1 MACGVRHL
9 GWQLQNDVVRR
20 AERLSKWP
28 DPRNHLHGLHPEAD
42 QAPRLRAGGFVAL
55 DARDSIGRRACAA
68 RSRGDTP
75 SHFVTLSRQPMAGPR
90 VARRV
95 NVWGHRFHRTGDR
108 AMPVNLNR
116 IGQIALS
123 VRDVDRAEAF
133 YRDTLGLRKL
143 YRFGDLAFFDCAG
156 VRLLL
161 EKTNDVAGEAHG
173 SPIYFACADIA
184 LTARELNER
193 GITFTHPIHLV

>member
-1 MACGVRHL
+1 
-9 GWQLQNDVVRR
+9 
-20 AERLSKWP
+20 
-28 DPRNHLHGLHPEAD
+28 
-42 QAPRLRAGGFVAL
+42 
-55 DARDSIGRRACAA
+55 
-68 RSRGDTP
+68 
-75 SHFVTLSRQPMAGPR
+75 
-90 VARRV
+90 
-95 NVWGHRFHRTGDR
+95 
-108 AMPVNLNR
+108 MPVNLNR

-184 LTARELNER
+184 LTTRELSER
-193 GITFTHPIHLV
+193 GITFTHPIHLVAKMDDHDLFMAFFQDPDGHTLALMQEAPKGYQPPSV